1 MSLEN
6 QNTDEYLLAELG
18 KRFARER
25 LDLGITQADLAFEA
39 GISKRT
45 LERIEAG
52 KAVQFTSVI
61 RVLRALRLVPNLNAL
76 VPKTGQRPMDI
87 LRSRQGKQRQR
98 APSSRP
104 NVVREPP
111 GVWRWGDEQ

>member
-61 RVLRALRLVPNLNAL
+61 RVLRALRLVPNLDAL
-76 VPKTGQRPMDI
+76 VSKTGQRPMDI
-87 LRSRQGKQRQR
+87 LRNRQGKQRQR